1 MHPMKHLGKLMLKLG
16 SSTDL
21 HVADDNVVVQIG
33 WRSAVVRSSLVSASL
48 LHLVFNFCVA
58 PVTVLIQLSL
68 TYMRGN
74 IYAR

>member
-48 LHLVFNFCVA
+48 LHLVFNF
-58 PVTVLIQLSL
+58 
-68 TYMRGN
+68 
-74 IYAR
+74 